1 MFKSMK
7 KFKGKLL
14 EGLQVDDLCG
24 NKSSKSISGS
34 KEDNKISESISGSK
48 NVSSFRMR
56 KC

>member
-14 EGLQVDDLCG
+14 EGLQVDDLSG
-24 NKSSKSISGS
+24 NK
-34 KEDNKISESISGSK
+34 NSESISGSK